1 MDSMNNS
8 NDLFAKDSEISPK
21 FVYNKNQRLEEI
33 DNKIADILSEAVYS
47 YIIRKRL
54 LKRKDINDGNKNT

>member
-8 NDLFAKDSEISPK
+8 NDPFGKDSEISPK

-33 DNKIADILSEAVYS
+33 DNKIADILSGAVYS

-54 LKRKDINDGNKNT
+54 LKKKDIKDGNKNT

>member
-1 MDSMNNS
+1 MNNL
-8 NDLFAKDSEISPK
+8 NDLFGKDSEISPK

-54 LKRKDINDGNKNT
+54 LKKRTSADLEIRKNP